1 MLDSED
7 FRRGKTITTV
17 CEDWFIKGRSKV
29 YGVLEMA
36 YKPARKSS
44 EIMVGVGRR
53 GGNNQLFPFYQFSL
67 NVQTIST
74 YHLFYDIDNIFL

>member
-1 MLDSED
+1 M
-7 FRRGKTITTV
+7 

-36 YKPARKSS
+36 YNLARKSS
-44 EIMVGVGRR
+44 EIIYGGSGRKGR
-53 GGNNQLFPFYQFSL
+53 KQPDFFPFYQFSL
-67 NVQTIST
+67 NIQTIST